1 MTGKLSGSF
10 IFSILDDKNNIWLI
24 RGDNPLSILHFPEK
38 RMYVYASTDEIL
50 YKSIVDSVL
59 FDDLKRG
66 KYQQIPI
73 TTGTI
78 MKIKPSGEIQRENF
92 IFREHISLAWW
103 EFSYFKDPYAVDHG
117 SDCRAIR

>member
-1 MTGKLSGSF
+1 
-10 IFSILDDKNNIWLI
+10 
-24 RGDNPLSILHFPEK
+24 
-38 RMYVYASTDEIL
+38 MYVYASTDEIL